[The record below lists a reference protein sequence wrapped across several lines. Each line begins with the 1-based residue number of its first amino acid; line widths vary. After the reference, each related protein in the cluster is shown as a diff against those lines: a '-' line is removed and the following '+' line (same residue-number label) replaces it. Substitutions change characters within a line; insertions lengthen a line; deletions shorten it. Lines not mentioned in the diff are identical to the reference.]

1 MILYFDNLLTNFP
14 LIPGFY
20 SEFDKIRDSDSAY
33 STKDKYDRTLYTLI
47 SYAELDWSEVIIVYE
62 FEKDLVH
69 KKEEFESFVKN
80 LWPKA
85 HIFYGRS
92 DNQKKFQN

>member
-1 MILYFDNLLTNFP
+1 MILYFDNLITNIP

-20 SEFDKIRDSDSAY
+20 TELDAIRDASKIYNS
-33 STKDKYDRTLYTLI
+33 KDKYDITLYTLA
-47 SYAELDWSEVIIVYE
+47 SYAELDWTEVVIVYE

-69 KKEEFESFVKN
+69 KKKEFESFVRK

-92 DNQKKFQN
+92 DNQKKF